1 MSTIAQYMTPHPHTI
16 GSEQSVSEAARHM
29 RELEIRHLPVL
40 RGGQLEGLIS
50 DRDLR
55 IIMSFREVDP
65 TTTPIADAIPQ
76 ETYVVSSETP
86 LAEVAAEMAEHKYG
100 SAVVMEGNKVVG
112 IFTTVDACRAL
123 ADLA

>member
-1 MSTIAQYMTPHPHTI
+1 MSTIAKYMTQHPHTI
-16 GSEQSVSEAARHM
+16 GSDRTVSEAARQM
-29 RELEIRHLPVL
+29 RELKIRHLPVL

-55 IIMSFREVDP
+55 IILSFREVDP
-65 TTTPIADAIPQ
+65 TATPISDAIPQ
-76 ETYVVSSETP
+76 ETYVVAPDTP
-86 LAEVAAEMAEHKYG
+86 LAEVAAEMAKHKYG
-100 SAVVMEGNKVVG
+100 SAVVMDGNQVVG